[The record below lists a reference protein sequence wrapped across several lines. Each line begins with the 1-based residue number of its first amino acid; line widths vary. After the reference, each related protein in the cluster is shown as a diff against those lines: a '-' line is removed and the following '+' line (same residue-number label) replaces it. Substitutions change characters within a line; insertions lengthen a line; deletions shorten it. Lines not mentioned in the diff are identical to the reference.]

1 MTGRD
6 FKIIRVGA
14 RVFELEVMIYGGVV
28 SDRQPLLIL
37 HSIEFAVPPSEAFC
51 KAMWDNGLQVIFV
64 RRPGFGRS
72 SPLPQA
78 LLSKKSV
85 VNGGTAAAEA
95 VMLQQLIE
103 TLQLQNVILLA
114 KGSSNPVAYRL
125 VQFSPHIQFTLF
137 INPMFNQE
145 VWNVFTPVWFRRM
158 LKQIVTSKS
167 GLQVAFRGLKLLIQ
181 RDAIAFY
188 RHIFAKNQADLD
200 YVEHNANDYREAGEL
215 CLSITAS
222 QLYYDT
228 IMCLGHD
235 PMLKDGFFA
244 NVSGA
249 ILIGRDSNDLWRKP
263 MHREANRVQLPLLY
277 APHGDL
283 LCAYVSPE
291 LVLETIHASKTLHNK
306 AEELKSLA
314 DLTQKPDIGRVASS

>member
-1 MTGRD
+1 
-6 FKIIRVGA
+6 
-14 RVFELEVMIYGGVV
+14 
-28 SDRQPLLIL
+28 
-37 HSIEFAVPPSEAFC
+37 
-51 KAMWDNGLQVIFV
+51 
-64 RRPGFGRS
+64 
-72 SPLPQA
+72 
-78 LLSKKSV
+78 
-85 VNGGTAAAEA
+85 
-95 VMLQQLIE
+95 
-103 TLQLQNVILLA
+103 
-114 KGSSNPVAYRL
+114 
-125 VQFSPHIQFTLF
+125 
-137 INPMFNQE
+137 MFNQE

-235 PMLKDGFFA
+235 PMLKVGFFA
-244 NVSGA
+244 NVSVA

-314 DLTQKPDIGRVASS
+314 DLTRKPDIGRVASS